1 MVFKKINLLY
11 SDSRPK
17 ENTMKLKKAYLI
29 ALLLVTLL
37 FTGHAVAIQIDFKN
51 NHSSI
56 RCADGI
62 VEVGDQQQQV
72 LDKCGDPVAIAPGDS
87 DSYNIWIYQIG
98 ASKFMYYLR
107 FLDGQ
112 LEKIVSEPCI
122 NNDPNCYDG
131 R

>member
-1 MVFKKINLLY
+1 
-11 SDSRPK
+11 
-17 ENTMKLKKAYLI
+17 MKLQNAYLI
-29 ALLLVTLL
+29 ALLLVTLW
-37 FTGHAVAIQIDFKN
+37 FTCQAVAIRIDFNN

-56 RCADGI
+56 QCTDGI

-72 LDKCGDPVAIAPGDS
+72 LDKCGDPAAIAPGDS

-98 ASKFMYYLR
+98 ASKFMYYLG